1 IKAIYYVLL
10 QEIRPNSIPDLKVD
24 ATFRKVAKNAI
35 TFALWKIDE
44 DRLEAVPRSQF
55 GTFYDNCAYIV
66 YAASLPG
73 HYASHE
79 TIVGTPQFNPRY
91 LCTQWK
97 CFSPTS
103 QTREQKPNVT
113 LERYIHYW
121 LGRNVSE
128 QNRSNVVHKIQELDS
143 YLGNVASI
151 YRETQNHE
159 SARFLSYFKSGYD
172 ILSGALVNSPAR
184 PRLFQLHARK
194 WLRAIEMPS
203 IEWTHF
209 NSDYVMV
216 LLTDALTFVWIG
228 RSSSGIERR
237 SALAWVQK
245 HSAAGSPPISIV
257 DDGYEQ
263 AMSPQSKDL
272 WNSLLPL
279 KKRLVCQSSQAGGDV
294 TDYNANKFRI
304 YKCNQRGRLHLDQLD
319 VGMPAKDD
327 LSDAHGVYLLDN
339 YGQSIWLWVGAQAPQ
354 ADALS
359 AMGNGRAFVKKKKY
373 PDNTLV
379 VRVLE
384 GHEPVEFKR
393 LFANWLSVWQ
403 ENARGHKPVS
413 TKFGKL
419 DAHSL
424 CERPKMAA
432 DTQLVDDGRG
442 ERIIY
447 RVLGDQVQELPASKA
462 IVFTTNA
469 SYVVRYSVQCATVVP
484 ADLASVG
491 IKTIIYQWNGSEASS
506 ETIAQADKFAIA
518 SFEAL
523 KEPGMFVQ
531 LYEFDEPPHFLQ
543 IFKGKLII
551 MRGQRSDLL
560 YGGDLKSNALQETFL
575 LKVYGDAS
583 YNAKAVEETPL
594 SSISSKDCY
603 VIKTSHVWVWCGQ
616 SSTGDARE
624 MAKSVGGLLGES
636 SLMLEGKESK
646 EFWQSVA
653 MYFNQSLVIN
663 GNGNSCSSSTT
674 SSSSG
679 AGSMC
684 NGSSSNGGNVSP
696 TLSNNC
702 YLNTSVPSKPRP
714 PVQLFLVWWAQKT
727 LRYEEIL
734 GFAQQDLSADC
745 TYILDTGTL
754 TYVWLGSQAPQQ
766 DRYTAIAQS
775 YVQNAPFGRRPATAL
790 AVVKQY
796 QEPNVFKGFFE
807 SWQNDYGKNFL
818 SYEKIRQDLGSA
830 TPTAS
835 ALANV
840 DSPLLLNNQQ
850 KDFDNHKKYPIQVL
864 VQEMDMLPTEINP
877 LKREIHLTHDDFV
890 SVFKMSFYEFD
901 ELPKWKKTELKKQF
915 KLF

>member
-1 IKAIYYVLL
+1 EV
-10 QEIRPNSIPDLKVD
+10 RPNTIPDLKVD
-24 ATFRKVAKNAI
+24 ATFRKVAKNSI

-44 DRLEAVPRSQF
+44 DRLEAVTRSQF

-66 YAASLPG
+66 YAASLAG
-73 HYASHE
+73 HYANHE
-79 TIVGTPQFNPRY
+79 TI
-91 LCTQWK
+91 
-97 CFSPTS
+97 
-103 QTREQKPNVT
+103 TREQKPNVV

-143 YLGNVASI
+143 YLGNVAAI

-159 SARFLSYFKSGYD
+159 SARFLSYFKKGYD
-172 ILSGALVNSPAR
+172 NYLIKFPFFSILSGSLVNAPQR

-194 WLRAIEMPS
+194 WLRSVEVTS

-209 NSDYVMV
+209 NSDYIMV
-216 LLTDALTFVWIG
+216 LQTESLIFVWIG

-245 HSAAGSPPISIV
+245 NANGSPITIV

-263 AMSPQSKDL
+263 AMAAENKEL

-279 KKRLVCQSSQAGGDV
+279 KKRIVCQASQLISDFS
-294 TDYNANKFRI
+294 DHNSNNFRI

-393 LFANWLSVWQ
+393 LFANWLNIWQ
-403 ENARGHKPVS
+403 ENSRGHKPVS

-442 ERIIY
+442 ERVLY
-447 RVLGDQVQELPASKA
+447 RILGDQVQELPASRTV
-462 IVFTTNA
+462 VFTTNA
-469 SYVVRYSVQCATVVP
+469 SYVVKYSVQCATVIP

-491 IKTIIYQWNGSEASS
+491 IKTIIYQWNGSEASAES
-506 ETIAQADKFAIA
+506 ISRADKFAKA
-518 SFEAL
+518 SFDAL

-543 IFKGKLII
+543 LFEGKLII
-551 MRGQRSDLL
+551 MRGQRSEIM
-560 YGGDLKSNALQETFL
+560 YGGDLKTSALLETFL
-575 LKVYGDAS
+575 LKIYGDAS
-583 YNAKAVEETPL
+583 YNGKAVEETPL

-624 MAKSVGGLLGES
+624 MAKAVGALLGES
-636 SLMLEGKESK
+636 SLVLEGKESK

-653 MYFNQSLVIN
+653 MYFNQTLVIN

-674 SSSSG
+674 SSSSSG

-684 NGSSSNGGNVSP
+684 NGSSNGGNISP

-714 PVQLFLVWWAQKT
+714 PVQLFLVWWQQSA

-734 GFAQQDLSADC
+734 GFEQQDLSADC

-754 TYVWLGSQAPQQ
+754 TYVWLGSQALNQE
-766 DRYTAIAQS
+766 RYTSIAQS
-775 YVQNAPFGRRPATAL
+775 YVQNAPFGRRSATAL
-790 AVVKQY
+790 AVVRQF

-807 SWQNDYGKNFL
+807 SWQNDYGKSFL
-818 SYEKIRQDLGSA
+818 SYEEMRKDLGTA
-830 TPTAS
+830 VPTTCS
-835 ALANV
+835 LINSG
-840 DSPLLLNNQQ
+840 SPLLLNNKQTG
-850 KDFDNHKKYPIQVL
+850 FDGHKKYPLAVL
-864 VQEMDMLPTEINP
+864 TQEMDMLPPEINP
-877 LKREIHLTHDDFV
+877 LKREVHLTHDDFV

>member
-1 IKAIYYVLL
+1 MELSLSPKETEV
-10 QEIRPNSIPDLKVD
+10 RPNTIPDLKVD

-35 TFALWKIDE
+35 TFAIWKIDE
-44 DRLEAVPRSQF
+44 DRLEAVARSQF
-55 GTFYDNCAYIV
+55 GTFYDTCAYIV
-66 YAASLPG
+66 YAASLTG
-73 HYASHE
+73 HYATHE
-79 TIVGTPQFNPRY
+79 TI
-91 LCTQWK
+91 
-97 CFSPTS
+97 
-103 QTREQKPNVT
+103 TREQKPNVV

-128 QNRSNVVHKIQELDS
+128 QNRSNVVHKIQELDL
-143 YLGNVASI
+143 YLGNVAAI
-151 YRETQNHE
+151 YRETQGHE

-172 ILSGALVNSPAR
+172 ILSGALTNSPPR
-184 PRLFQLHARK
+184 PRLFQLHSRK
-194 WLRAIEMPS
+194 WLRSIELAS
-203 IEWTHF
+203 IEWSHF
-209 NSDYVMV
+209 NSDYIMV
-216 LLTDALTFVWIG
+216 LQTEGLIFVWIG

-245 HSAAGSPPISIV
+245 HNRGSPISIV

-263 AMSPQSKDL
+263 AMSPEHKEL

-279 KKRLVCQSSQAGGDV
+279 NKRMVCQASQLVSDSG
-294 TDYNANKFRI
+294 DYNVNKFRI

-339 YGQSIWLWVGAQAPQ
+339 YGQSVWLWVGAQAPQ

-403 ENARGHKPVS
+403 ENSRGHKPVS

-442 ERIIY
+442 ERVIY
-447 RVLGDQVQELPASKA
+447 RIMGDQVQELPTSKTV
-462 IVFTTNA
+462 VFTTNA
-469 SYVVRYSVQCATVVP
+469 SYVVKYSVQCATVIP

-491 IKTIIYQWNGSEASS
+491 IKTVIYQWNGSEASAES
-506 ETIAQADKFAIA
+506 IARADKFATS

-543 IFKGKLII
+543 IFEGKLII
-551 MRGQRSDLL
+551 MRGQRSEVF
-560 YGGDLKSNALQETFL
+560 YGGDLKTNAMMETFL

-583 YNAKAVEETPL
+583 YNSKAVEETPL

-603 VIKTSHVWVWCGQ
+603 VIKTNHVWVWCGQ

-624 MAKSVGGLLGES
+624 MAKSVGALLGES
-636 SLMLEGKESK
+636 SLVLEGKESK
-646 EFWQSVA
+646 EFWQSVV
-653 MYFNQSLVIN
+653 MYFNQTLVIN

-684 NGSSSNGGNVSP
+684 NGSSNGGSVSP

-714 PVQLFLVWWAQKT
+714 PVQLFLVWWQQST

-734 GFAQQDLSADC
+734 GFEQQDLSADC

-754 TYVWLGSQAPQQ
+754 TYVWLGSQALHQE
-766 DRYTAIAQS
+766 RYTTIAQN
-775 YVQNAPFGRRPATAL
+775 YVQNAPFGRRSATAL
-790 AVVKQY
+790 AVVRQF

-818 SYEKIRQDLGSA
+818 SYEQMRKDLGNSVPS
-830 TPTAS
+830 TCS
-835 ALANV
+835 LGNGG
-840 DSPLLLNNQQ
+840 SPLLLNNKQT
-850 KDFDNHKKYPIQVL
+850 DFDGHKKYPLAVL
-864 VQEMDMLPTEINP
+864 IQEMDMLPPEINP
-877 LKREIHLTHDDFV
+877 LKREVHLTHDDFV

>member
-1 IKAIYYVLL
+1 MPDMELSLSPKETEV
-10 QEIRPNSIPDLKVD
+10 RPNTIPDLKVD
-24 ATFRKVAKNAI
+24 ATFRKVAKNSI

-44 DRLEAVPRSQF
+44 DRLEAVNRTQY

-66 YAASLPG
+66 YAASLAG
-73 HYASHE
+73 HYANHE
-79 TIVGTPQFNPRY
+79 TI
-91 LCTQWK
+91 
-97 CFSPTS
+97 
-103 QTREQKPNVT
+103 TREQKPNVT

-121 LGRNVSE
+121 LGGNVSE

-151 YRETQNHE
+151 YRETQSHE
-159 SARFLSYFKSGYD
+159 SARFLSYFKKGYD
-172 ILSGALVNSPAR
+172 IRSGSLITAPLR
-184 PRLFQLHARK
+184 PRLYQLHSRK
-194 WLRAIEMPS
+194 WLRS
-203 IEWTHF
+203 IEHATIDWSHF
-209 NSDYVMV
+209 NSDYIMV
-216 LLTDALTFVWIG
+216 LQTDSLIFVWIG

-245 HSAAGSPPISIV
+245 HSNGSPITVV

-263 AMSPQSKDL
+263 AMSPENKDL

-279 KKRLVCQSSQAGGDV
+279 KKRMVCQASQLV
-294 TDYNANKFRI
+294 SEYTDYNSNKFRI

-339 YGQSIWLWVGAQAPQ
+339 YGQSVWLWVGAQAPQ

-393 LFANWLSVWQ
+393 LFANWLNVWH
-403 ENARGHKPVS
+403 ENSRSHKPVS
-413 TKFGKL
+413 TKLGKL

-442 ERIIY
+442 ERVLFRI
-447 RVLGDQVQELPASKA
+447 LGDQVQEVAASKTV
-462 IVFTTNA
+462 VFTTNA
-469 SYVVRYSVQCATVVP
+469 SYVVKYTVQCATVIP

-491 IKTIIYQWNGSEASS
+491 IKSIIYQWNGSEASS
-506 ETIAQADKFAIA
+506 ESIARADKFARA

-543 IFKGKLII
+543 IFEGKLII
-551 MRGQRSDLL
+551 MRGQRGEIL
-560 YGGDLKSNALQETFL
+560 SNGNTKGSAMSETFL
-575 LKVYGDAS
+575 LKVYGDAT
-583 YNAKAVEETPL
+583 YNSKAVEETPL

-603 VIKTSHVWVWCGQ
+603 VIKTNHVWVWCGQ

-624 MAKSVGGLLGES
+624 MAKSVGGMLGES
-636 SLMLEGKESK
+636 SLVLEGKETK

-653 MYFNQSLVIN
+653 MYFNQTLVIN
-663 GNGNSCSSSTT
+663 GNGNSCSSSTS

-684 NGSSSNGGNVSP
+684 NGSSSNSGNISP

-714 PVQLFLVWWAQKT
+714 PVQLFLVWWQQSA

-734 GFAQQDLSADC
+734 GFEQQDLSADC

-754 TYVWLGSQAPQQ
+754 TYVWLGSQGPNQE
-766 DRYTAIAQS
+766 RYTAIAQS
-775 YVQNAPFGRRPATAL
+775 YVQNAPFGRRSATAL
-790 AVVKQY
+790 AVVRQF

-807 SWQNDYGKNFL
+807 SWQNDYGKNFM
-818 SYEKIRQDLGSA
+818 SYEAMRKELGTAVPTTGNITNNGSA
-830 TPTAS
+830 
-835 ALANV
+835 
-840 DSPLLLNNQQ
+840 LLLNNRQ
-850 KDFDNHKKYPIQVL
+850 KDFDGHKKYPLMVL
-864 VQEMDMLPTEINP
+864 TQEMDMLPSEINP
-877 LKREIHLTHDDFV
+877 LKREVHLTHDDFV

-901 ELPKWKKTELKKQF
+901 ELPKWKKMELKKQF